1 MPTYW
6 DLMTELVFR
15 PKGEAASLEE
25 AKANPGTICDV
36 DVGVYFDL
44 REEKPHARP
53 LPICPALMD
62 GNGFLYAK
70 GEEPFLLFFR
80 AGFFGGGRTCAR
92 QLTQE
97 ESQRI
102 AIHLGSATA
111 QGE

>member
-1 MPTYW
+1 MSAYW
-6 DLMTELVFR
+6 NLMTELVLYH
-15 PKGEAASLEE
+15 KGQVASLEE
-25 AKANPGTICDV
+25 AKANPGTICEV
-36 DVGVYFDL
+36 DAELYFAL
-44 REEKPHARP
+44 REQKPQARP
-53 LPICPALMD
+53 LRICPALLE

-80 AGFFGGGRTCAR
+80 TGVFGGGRTCAR

-102 AIHLGSATA
+102 AAHLGFATS